1 MTDNPSGRFG
11 ARGRVANQLIRNAR
25 WDDYYGPG
33 SPLERFCTS
42 GGKVLRIGAN
52 PNTTTVLHYAEY
64 LAEVPNKRRVRRHYL
79 CHGADSPVVRTVE
92 CLDDKDCIVPFD
104 GEDYFAIIL
113 RDYLSH
119 GRAKQ
124 GQVGQ
129 AQAEL
134 IEARDFVAF
143 AAEWMTENLS
153 QG

>member
-1 MTDNPSGRFG
+1 M
-11 ARGRVANQLIRNAR
+11 I
-25 WDDYYGPG
+25 
-33 SPLERFCTS
+33 
-42 GGKVLRIGAN
+42 
-52 PNTTTVLHYAEY
+52 TTVQAHRSSGSAPAAAKSCALAPTPTPPPYFHYAEY

-143 AAEWMTENLS
+143 GAEWMTENLS